1 MRHSLL
7 AGALTYDLAGW
18 IDELGLVA
26 IIIPDIG
33 RCPEKMVAAGRRCI
47 GATVDVNA
55 VAWLEL
61 VSRKVVGLR
70 TNDG

>member
-1 MRHSLL
+1 MRHLLL
-7 AGALTYDLAGW
+7 AGALTDDLASR
-18 IDELGLVA
+18 IDEASFIA
-26 IIIPDIG
+26 IIIPDVG
-33 RCPEKMVAAGRRCI
+33 RCPEKMVATGRRCI

-61 VSRKVVGLR
+61 VSRKVVDLR